1 MAVHRSQASSA
12 SRVARGL
19 TGGGE
24 DTRAHS
30 GGMQFE
36 LRSGPTPAALGLGV
50 AGLGVVAWLVNYGVT
65 NLKVYPP
72 SGGYFSTF
80 LFALLPMLF
89 GIALFV
95 LMAYAFLSNMGR
107 TITVRKEGLRYVGG
121 NVFFDANWGRFTY
134 IGPTHN
140 LKGMRS
146 MVIGNRETMVRV
158 DELFLPNFD
167 RLNGF
172 LESLMKRIESGGRD
186 DD

>member
-1 MAVHRSQASSA
+1 MAVQGSHASSA

-24 DTRAHS
+24 TSGRS

-36 LRSGPTPAALGLGV
+36 LRSGPTPAGVVLGLG
-50 AGLGVVAWLVNYGVT
+50 GLGVVAYLVHYGVT

-72 SGGYFSTF
+72 SGGYASTF
-80 LFALLPMLF
+80 AFALLPMLF

-95 LMAYAFLSNMGR
+95 LMAYAFFSSMGR
-107 TITVRKEGLRYVGG
+107 TITVRKEGLRFVGG
-121 NVFFDANWGRFTY
+121 NIFFDANWGRFTY
-134 IGPTHN
+134 IGPTHGM
-140 LKGMRS
+140 KGLRS

-158 DELFLPNFD
+158 DELFMPNFD

-172 LESLMKRIESGGRD
+172 LESLMTRIEHGSRD
-186 DD
+186 ED